1 MSKMH
6 EFIAFRAMVNLLKS
20 KGLESQLTDTAMQ
33 IKAAFREERADQKNY
48 VKALYDRFT
57 PDEISKEISSI
68 VKPQSIFSDVEVIY
82 QSLEGLSF
90 ACPDHTGQWYF
101 DGNYPTPGGRR
112 VVNQAFLNFMEGK
125 MFEPIENLI
134 LYYLRNSK

>member
-6 EFIAFRAMVNLLKS
+6 EFIAFRAMINLLKS
-20 KGLESQLTDTAMQ
+20 KGLENQLTDTAQQ
-33 IKAAFREERADQKNY
+33 IKTAFREGNADQTNY
-48 VKALYDRFT
+48 VKPLYDQFS
-57 PDEISKEISSI
+57 PDDISAEISSI

-90 ACPDHTGQWYF
+90 ACPHHTGQWYF
-101 DGNYPTPGGRR
+101 DGHYPTPGGRR

-125 MFEPIENLI
+125 NVRA
-134 LYYLRNSK
+134 Y